1 MCAYL
6 MLSLWAL
13 YSMAVPGGRLST
25 LLKMSLMRL
34 VTAVSLADLFQMER
48 MSSWNLIKE
57 TNALQSINKK
67 EDVHCTVHTRTLELQ
82 IQYNNKAPWTVAD
95 LAKISTLFWCTQIW
109 PTILKIS
116 AKTYCVIAFRKV
128 AEFSFKKLQK
138 FGSSTWFFT
147 KTVFQSSK
155 YQKARKWIRAT
166 FKTSGIGIIRISRS
180 GSFLCGSVDIGSM
193 LNIPDYL
200 METTAPHISSPTMNC
215 SPSMASTRFS
225 QHLLITHSREH

>member
-1 MCAYL
+1 MAPLLCRLTESKGDTNLNYSTIKSVS
-6 MLSLWAL
+6 MISSFLS
-13 YSMAVPGGRLST
+13 V
-25 LLKMSLMRL
+25 K
-34 VTAVSLADLFQMER
+34 F
-48 MSSWNLIKE
+48 
-57 TNALQSINKK
+57 INWLC
-67 EDVHCTVHTRTLELQ
+67 CTVHTRTLELQ

-95 LAKISTLFWCTQIW
+95 LAKISTLFCCTQIW

-166 FKTSGIGIIRISRS
+166 FETSG
-180 GSFLCGSVDIGSM
+180 
-193 LNIPDYL
+193 
-200 METTAPHISSPTMNC
+200 
-215 SPSMASTRFS
+215 
-225 QHLLITHSREH
+225 